1 MSQTSTQDGPII
13 PPVVLLGVAG
23 VGLLAAAANAF
34 ISQELGFIGLA
45 GVIVAVFSLGFWAA
59 TNPEQIRNILK
70 GRFLLF
76 GGTAG
81 VVTLVL
87 AVALVVVYVLVRQ
100 VGLRVDLS
108 QNNNFSLN
116 EAGQQVITLLGQDP
130 TTPPLQITVFYTAA
144 QARNRDLA
152 AVLLD
157 QVQQLSGGRITYR
170 FVDPDREPL
179 IAQRLNAAA
188 GQIALSRL
196 TDDGQPDPDNT
207 TQIPALTQQ
216 LLLDALISA
225 SASGTFRAYVVQAES
240 TVNFS
245 DSRASG
251 GSIFAADLRDRYKW
265 TLETVTLLDVQTGR
279 VDLNAPADGRVLIIP
294 GGREPLPDDQ
304 AQAIIDYLE
313 GGGTLLLLADFN
325 FENQNSLATTELLNG
340 YFEQAFGFRINN
352 DLVLDPR
359 NRLPQ
364 DPTTLITG
372 NFVPESLARDYDA
385 VNNGLL
391 MQFPH
396 SITLGTPPS
405 GVLLS
410 PIVRSMEGSYAKTDL
425 DFTTATTGDL
435 AQDADDPLGPFVL
448 GVQAENP
455 VTGAKV
461 VVFTTPS
468 LVFNVFFQYEASGGR
483 NFDLMRRAAFWAAG
497 YENFAASIASSP
509 AAQPAPLRPIIATE
523 EQLSQINFFA
533 VFLIPISVL
542 IVGIAAWWLRRERA
556 IA

>member
-100 VGLRVDLS
+100 AGLRVDLS

-179 IAQRLNAAA
+179 IAQRLNATA
-188 GQIALSRL
+188 GQITLSKL
-196 TDDGQPDPDNT
+196 TDDGQPDPENT

-216 LLLDALISA
+216 LLLDALVSA
-225 SASGTFRAYVVQAES
+225 SASGNFRAYVVQTES
-240 TVNFS
+240 TVDFS

-325 FENQNSLATTELLNG
+325 FENQNALATTELLNN

-425 DFTTATTGDL
+425 DFKTATTGDL
-435 AQDADDPLGPFVL
+435 AQDTDDPLGPFVL

-455 VTGAKV
+455 ATGAKV
-461 VVFTTPS
+461 VVFGTPS
-468 LVFNVFFQYEASGGR
+468 MVFNVFFQYEASGGR

-533 VFLIPISVL
+533 VFLIPASVL

>member
-1 MSQTSTQDGPII
+1 MSQTANQNEPII
-13 PPVVLLGVAG
+13 PPVVLLGLAG
-23 VGLLAAAANAF
+23 IGLLAAAANAF
-34 ISQELGFIGLA
+34 IAQELGFIGLA
-45 GVIVAVFSLGFWAA
+45 GLIVAIFSLIFWAA
-59 TNPEQIRNILK
+59 TNPEQTRSILK

-87 AVALVVVYVLVRQ
+87 AVALVTVYVLVRQ
-100 VGLRVDLS
+100 AGLRVDLS

-116 EAGQQVITLLGQDP
+116 DAGRQVVTLLGQDP
-130 TTPPLQITVFYTAA
+130 TTPPLVITAFYTAA
-144 QARNRDLA
+144 QARNRELA

-157 QVQQLSGGRITYR
+157 QVQQLSSGRITYR

-179 IAQRLNAAA
+179 TAQRLNAQA
-188 GQIALSRL
+188 GQVKVSRL
-196 TDDGQPDPDNT
+196 TDDGQPDPENT
-207 TQIPALTQQ
+207 TDVLGLSQQ
-216 LLLDALISA
+216 TLLDALISA
-225 SASGTFRAYVVQAES
+225 SATGNFRAHVLQTSS
-240 TVNFS
+240 TVS
-245 DSRASG
+245 LTDSRASG

-265 TLETVTLLDVQTGR
+265 TLETVTPLDIQTGR

-294 GGREPLPDDQ
+294 GGREALPDEQ

-325 FENQNSLATTELLNG
+325 FENEASLATSEALNG
-340 YFEQAFGFRINN
+340 YFERAFGFRINN

-372 NFVPESLARDYDA
+372 NFASDSLASDYDPQ
-385 VNNGLL
+385 NNGLL
-391 MQFPH
+391 MQFPN
-396 SITLGTPPS
+396 SITLGTPPE
-405 GVLLS
+405 GVRLAPVVL
-410 PIVRSMEGSYAKTDL
+410 SMEGSYAKTDL
-425 DFTTATTGDL
+425 NWATATTADL
-435 AQDADDPLGPFVL
+435 AQTVNDPLGPFVL

-455 VTGAKV
+455 ATGAKL

-468 LVFNVFFQYEASGGR
+468 LMFNVFYQYEASGGR

-509 AAQPAPLRPIIATE
+509 AVQPRPLQPIIATE
-523 EQLSQINFFA
+523 EQLSQINFFS
-533 VFLIPISVL
+533 VFLIPTLVL
-542 IVGIAAWWLRRERA
+542 VVGVAAWWMRRERA
-556 IA
+556 TA

>member
-1 MSQTSTQDGPII
+1 MSQTPTQDGPII
-13 PPVVLLGVAG
+13 PPVVLLGLAG
-23 VGLLAAAANAF
+23 AGLLAALANAF

-100 VGLRVDLS
+100 AGLRVDLS

-116 EAGQQVITLLGQDP
+116 EAGQQVVTLLGQDP

-157 QVQQLSGGRITYR
+157 QVQQLSNGRITYR

-179 IAQRLNAAA
+179 IAQRLNATA
-188 GQIALSRL
+188 GQITLSRL
-196 TDDGQPDPDNT
+196 TEDGQPDPENT
-207 TQIPALTQQ
+207 TQISGLSQQ
-216 LLLDALISA
+216 LLLDALVSA
-225 SASGTFRAYVVQAES
+225 SATGNFRAYVVRTES
-240 TVNFS
+240 TVAFD

-304 AQAIIDYLE
+304 AQVIIDYLE
-313 GGGTLLLLADFN
+313 AGGTLLLLADFN
-325 FENQNSLATTELLNG
+325 FENQNSLATTELLNS
-340 YFEQAFGFRINN
+340 YFERAFGFRINN

-372 NFVPESLARDYDA
+372 NFVAESLARDYDP

-410 PIVRSMEGSYAKTDL
+410 PIVLSMEGSYAKTDL
-425 DFTTATTGDL
+425 DFTTATTADL

-455 VTGAKV
+455 ATGAKV

-468 LVFNVFFQYEASGGR
+468 MLFNVFFQYEASGGR
-483 NFDLMRRAAFWAAG
+483 NFDLMRRAAFWTAG

-509 AAQPAPLRPIIATE
+509 AVQPAPLRPIIATE
-523 EQLSQINFFA
+523 EQLSQINFLS
-533 VFLIPISVL
+533 VFLIPVSVL

-556 IA
+556 VA

>member
-1 MSQTSTQDGPII
+1 MSQTPIQDEPFI
-13 PPVVLLGVAG
+13 PPVVLLGLAG
-23 VGLLAAAANAF
+23 AGLLAAVANAF
-34 ISQELGFIGLA
+34 INQELGFIGLA

-100 VGLRVDLS
+100 AGLRVDLS

-116 EAGQQVITLLGQDP
+116 EAGQQVVTLLGQDP
-130 TTPPLQITVFYTAA
+130 TTPPLLITVFYTAA

-157 QVQQLSGGRITYR
+157 QVQQLSNGRITYR

-179 IAQRLNAAA
+179 IAQRLNATA
-188 GQIALSRL
+188 GQITLSRL
-196 TDDGQPDPDNT
+196 TDDGQPDPENT
-207 TQIPALTQQ
+207 TQIAGLSQQ
-216 LLLDALISA
+216 LLLDALVSA
-225 SASGTFRAYVVQAES
+225 SATGNFRAYVLQTDS
-240 TVNFS
+240 TVSFS

-265 TLETVTLLDVQTGR
+265 TLETVTLLDIQTGR

-294 GGREPLPDDQ
+294 GGREALPDDQ
-304 AQAIIDYLE
+304 AQVIIDYLE
-313 GGGTLLLLADFN
+313 AGGTLLLLADFN
-325 FENQNSLATTELLNG
+325 FENQNSLATSDALNS
-340 YFEQAFGFRINN
+340 YFERAFGFRINN

-372 NFVPESLARDYDA
+372 NFVAESLARDYDP

-410 PIVRSMEGSYAKTDL
+410 PVVLSMEGSYAKTDL
-425 DFTTATTGDL
+425 DLTTATTADL
-435 AQDADDPLGPFVL
+435 VQDADDPLGPFVL

-455 VTGAKV
+455 ATGAKV
-461 VVFTTPS
+461 VAFTTPS
-468 LVFNVFFQYEASGGR
+468 MLFNVFFQYEASGGR

-509 AAQPAPLRPIIATE
+509 AVQPAPLRPIIATE
-523 EQLSQINFFA
+523 EQLTQINFLA
-533 VFLIPISVL
+533 VFLIPFSVL
-542 IVGIAAWWLRRERA
+542 IVGMVAWWLRRERA
-556 IA
+556 VA

>member
-100 VGLRVDLS
+100 AGLRVDLS

-216 LLLDALISA
+216 LLLDALVSA
-225 SASGTFRAYVVQAES
+225 SASGTFRAYVVQTES
-240 TVNFS
+240 AVNFS

-325 FENQNSLATTELLNG
+325 FENQNSLATTELLNN

-372 NFVPESLARDYDA
+372 NFVPDSLARDYDA

-455 VTGAKV
+455 ATGAKV

-468 LVFNVFFQYEASGGR
+468 LVFNVFFQYESSGGR

-533 VFLIPISVL
+533 VFLIPVSVL